1 MQTTTSQSHTVKH
14 AVKKVVIAGG
24 GTAGWVAAAAL
35 SKRLQGLVEIVLV
48 ESEQIS
54 TVGVGE
60 STVPPVQLFH
70 NLLGINEQEFMSATD
85 ATFKLAINFENWGQ
99 LGDRYLHPFG
109 VTGKSTFLSDFQH
122 YYLHGLSLG
131 IDAPF
136 GDYCYELQAAK
147 LHRFGKT
154 DSSVINYAYHLD
166 AGRYARFLR
175 RFSEALGATRIE
187 GKIAQV
193 QQHVNGDIR
202 SLVLESGQEITGDL
216 FIDCTGF
223 RALLMEQTLKTGYEP
238 WDHWL
243 PCNRAVVVQ
252 TAPGPTLP
260 PYTSALAHDSGWQ
273 WRIPL
278 QHRVGT
284 GVVYAGDYLSDDKAR
299 ERLLGNLEGAAL
311 REPWLLKY
319 QTGRR
324 KKLWHK
330 NCVAIGLSS
339 GFIEP
344 LESTSIFLFMSGVI
358 RLLRLFPFHGVTPA
372 LVDEYNQQTITEV
385 EKIRDF
391 VILHYHQTERTDSDF
406 WNYCRTM
413 TVPDSLAHRM
423 ELFRESAHAFQT
435 GDEMFRLESWSHVMM
450 GQRLQPQSYHKL
462 VASLDPQEF
471 SRHLQNIRETINRAV
486 DRLPSHQDFLR
497 QYCPSN
503 DQ

>member
-1 MQTTTSQSHTVKH
+1 MQQ
-14 AVKKVVIAGG
+14 VKKVVIAGG

-35 SKRLQGLVEIVLV
+35 SKRLKGLIEVVLI
-48 ESEQIS
+48 ESEEIG

-70 NLLGINEQEFMSATD
+70 NLLGIDEQDFMKATD
-85 ATFKLAINFENWGQ
+85 ATFKLAISFENWGQ
-99 LGDRYLHPFG
+99 TGDQYFHPFG
-109 VTGKSTFLSDFQH
+109 VTGKGSFLTDFQH
-122 YYLHGLSLG
+122 YYLHGLKQG
-131 IDAPF
+131 VDAPF

-147 LHRFGKT
+147 LHKFGKT
-154 DSSVINYAYHLD
+154 EKSVINYAYHLD

-175 RFSEALGATRIE
+175 KFSEDLGAVRIE

-223 RALLMEQTLKTGYEP
+223 RALLIEQTLKTGYER

-243 PCNRAVVVQ
+243 PCNKAVVVQ
-252 TAPGPTLP
+252 TESAATVP
-260 PYTSALAHDSGWQ
+260 PYTRAMAHDSGWQ

-278 QHRVGT
+278 QHRVGN
-284 GVVYAGDYLSDDKAR
+284 GLVYASDYLSDEKAR
-299 ERLLGNLEGAAL
+299 QRLLDNLETSAL
-311 REPWLLKY
+311 IEPRVLSY

-324 KKLWHK
+324 KKLWNK

-344 LESTSIFLFMSGVI
+344 LESTSIFLFMSGII
-358 RLLRLFPFHGVTPA
+358 RLLRLFPFNGVTPA
-372 LVDEYNQQTITEV
+372 LTEEYNQQSITEV

-391 VILHYHQTERTDSDF
+391 IILHYHQTERTDSPF

-413 TVPDSLAHRM
+413 TIPDTLAHRI
-423 ELFRESAHAFQT
+423 ELFKESAHAFQT
-435 GDEMFRLESWSHVMM
+435 GDEMFRLESWSHVML
-450 GQRLQPQSYHKL
+450 GQRLQPQSYHQL
-462 VASLDPQEF
+462 VAGLGQGEL
-471 SRHLQNIRETINRAV
+471 SRHLQSIRETINAAV
-486 DRLPSHQDFLR
+486 DRLPSHRDFLR
-497 QYCPSN
+497 QYCPS
-503 DQ
+503 DLS